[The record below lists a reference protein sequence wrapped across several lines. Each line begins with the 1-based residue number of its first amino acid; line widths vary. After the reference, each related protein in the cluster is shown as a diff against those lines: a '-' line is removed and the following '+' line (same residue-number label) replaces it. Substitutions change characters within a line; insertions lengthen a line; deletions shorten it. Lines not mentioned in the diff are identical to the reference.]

1 MFTAKQYQLFVN
13 QGIVD
18 GRKVDGFIEADA
30 DFLYQ
35 PDQLGDV
42 VVGWKYRLIQF
53 QGKLA
58 IEFLWREGEE

>member
-1 MFTAKQYQLFVN
+1 MFTAKQYQLFIN

-18 GRKVDGFIEADA
+18 GRKVDGFIEADE

-42 VVGWKYRLIQF
+42 VVGWKYELVPF

-58 IEFLWREGEE
+58 LRLIEPDEE